1 MERHEESQLKTC
13 LYAMAFFLQLLVKY
27 VPMAATVIR
36 LFDWRP
42 VLMS

>member
-36 LFDWRP
+36 LFDWRL